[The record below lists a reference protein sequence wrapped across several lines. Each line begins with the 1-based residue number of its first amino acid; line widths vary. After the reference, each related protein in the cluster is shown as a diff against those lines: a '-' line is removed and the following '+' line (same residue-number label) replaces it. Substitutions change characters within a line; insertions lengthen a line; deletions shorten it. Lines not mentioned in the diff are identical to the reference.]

1 MLWHYSEFKNLSTFH
16 GFDFARAAEGGGR
29 RPFPELLL
37 PGRALPTAALA
48 HSLCSPRGPLGSS
61 CFSRPSIIHGR
72 TLPRAH
78 FPLSVAKEPRTAY
91 WRCLNVNRTAPQA
104 RRCSLCS
111 TRVNLPKI
119 KGNLLCSVVA
129 ALESVSLMEEAS
141 ATGPSEHSAKW
152 MFE

>member
-1 MLWHYSEFKNLSTFH
+1 M
-16 GFDFARAAEGGGR
+16 D
-29 RPFPELLL
+29 
-37 PGRALPTAALA
+37 
-48 HSLCSPRGPLGSS
+48 
-61 CFSRPSIIHGR
+61 
-72 TLPRAH
+72 
-78 FPLSVAKEPRTAY
+78 
-91 WRCLNVNRTAPQA
+91 RTAPQA

-111 TRVNLPKI
+111 TRVNLSKI